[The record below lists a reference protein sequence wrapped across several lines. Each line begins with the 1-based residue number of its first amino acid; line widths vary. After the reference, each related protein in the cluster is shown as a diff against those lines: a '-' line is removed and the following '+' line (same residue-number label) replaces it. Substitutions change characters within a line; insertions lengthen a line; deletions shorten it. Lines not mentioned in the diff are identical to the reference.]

1 MGIIDL
7 LKGFVIGILVLIL
20 MAALPSYIIMNTIQS
35 NLLDQKYYETQFE
48 KTGMYIKIQNGL
60 LNMISSQIPA
70 SQLTTYGI
78 TETDL
83 KNAMSKSITKEWVKG
98 EVDRNIRNLMWYLND
113 ETKGVNLSISLK
125 PKIAEGIANLI
136 IDKIGL
142 SQSAATSLAN
152 ELDIVK
158 SIPDPLDVEQV
169 APGTKQALVDLKNNV
184 LMFKNMVSQ
193 LFIVI
198 LVIVV
203 IIFILTLNLKDFA
216 KTLGWP
222 LLITG
227 ILISA
232 GSFFLPNVVKD
243 AVSGTGVTSS
253 QQLITMTNI
262 IDFLSPIF
270 GSILAQGLM
279 IFGAGIILIA
289 FSFIYPM
296 IEKKEK
302 K

>member
-20 MAALPSYIIMNTIQS
+20 MAALPSYIVMNAIQS

-70 SQLTTYGI
+70 SQLAAYGI

-136 IDKIGL
+136 VDKIGL

-158 SIPDPLDVEQV
+158 SIPDPIDVEQF
-169 APGTKQALVDLKNNV
+169 APGTKQALSDLKSNV
-184 LMFKNMVSQ
+184 LMFKSMVSQ
-193 LFIVI
+193 LFIGI
-198 LVIVV
+198 LAIVV

-232 GSFFLPNVVKD
+232 GSFLLPNLVKD

-270 GSILAQGLM
+270 GSILTQGLM
-279 IFGAGIILIA
+279 IVGAGIILIA

-296 IEKKEK
+296 IENKEK

>member
-1 MGIIDL
+1 MGIMDL

-20 MAALPSYIIMNTIQS
+20 MAALPAYVIMNAIQS
-35 NLLDQKYYETQFE
+35 NLLDQKYYEAQFE
-48 KTGMYIKIQNGL
+48 KTGMYLKIQNGL
-60 LNMISSQIPA
+60 LNMVASQIPA
-70 SQLTTYGI
+70 NQLATYGI

-113 ETKGVNLSISLK
+113 ETKGVNLSISLR

-136 IDKIGL
+136 EDKIGL
-142 SQSAATSLAN
+142 SQSAAMSFAN
-152 ELDIVK
+152 ELDVVK
-158 SIPDPLDVEQV
+158 SIPEPLDVEKF
-169 APGTKQALVDLKNNV
+169 APGTKQALADLKSNV
-184 LMFKNMVSQ
+184 QMFKNLVSQ
-193 LFIVI
+193 LSIGI
-198 LVIVV
+198 LAIVV
-203 IIFILTLNLKDFA
+203 TVFLLTLNLKDFT

-222 LLITG
+222 LIVTG

-232 GSFFLPNVVKD
+232 GSFFLPNVVRD
-243 AVSGTGVTSS
+243 AVSETRVTSS
-253 QQLITMTNI
+253 QQLITMTNV

-270 GSILAQGLM
+270 GSILTQGL
-279 IFGAGIILIA
+279 IILGAGIVLVA
-289 FSFIYPM
+289 FSFVSPM

>member
-1 MGIIDL
+1 MGIMDL

-20 MAALPSYIIMNTIQS
+20 MAALPAYIIMNAIQS
-35 NLLDQKYYETQFE
+35 NLLDQKYYEAQFE
-48 KTGMYIKIQNGL
+48 KTGMYLKIQNGL
-60 LNMISSQIPA
+60 LNMVASQIPA
-70 SQLTTYGI
+70 NQLATYGI

-113 ETKGVNLSISLK
+113 ETKGVNLSISLR

-136 IDKIGL
+136 EDKIGL
-142 SQSAATSLAN
+142 SQSAAMSFAN
-152 ELDIVK
+152 ELDVVK
-158 SIPDPLDVEQV
+158 SIPEPLDVEKF
-169 APGTKQALVDLKNNV
+169 APGTKQALADLKSNV
-184 LMFKNMVSQ
+184 QMFKNMVSQ
-193 LFIVI
+193 LFIGI
-198 LVIVV
+198 LAIVV
-203 IIFILTLNLKDFA
+203 IIFLLTLNLKDFT

-222 LLITG
+222 LIVTG

-232 GSFFLPNVVKD
+232 GSFFLPNVVRD
-243 AVSGTGVTSS
+243 AVSETGVTSS
-253 QQLITMTNI
+253 QQLITMTNM

-270 GSILAQGLM
+270 GSILTQGL
-279 IFGAGIILIA
+279 IILGAGIVLVA
-289 FSFIYPM
+289 FSFVSPM